1 MKEYKIEVSDELNR
15 ILEEASCR
23 MDINIETFI
32 SRILDRFA
40 MDPHIMEQEELKDG
54 YESVGDINL
63 EISNY

>member
-1 MKEYKIEVSDELNR
+1 
-15 ILEEASCR
+15 